1 VLLIHPFKFAFT
13 LIIPIIGAVV
23 ELIAVKEGI
32 FPEPPAAKPIAVFEF
47 VQEYKEL
54 AGVLEKTIGTVAVF
68 AHKVRLLTAFKT
80 GFGLTVI
87 VKLAALL
94 VQPFTVAVALIEAT
108 LGTED
113 ELVAV
118 KEGIF
123 PVPLAANPIV
133 EFEFTQL

>member
-1 VLLIHPFKFAFT
+1 M
-13 LIIPIIGAVV
+13 
-23 ELIAVKEGI
+23 
-32 FPEPPAAKPIAVFEF
+32 
-47 VQEYKEL
+47 
-54 AGVLEKTIGTVAVF
+54 
-68 AHKVRLLTAFKT
+68 
-80 GFGLTVI
+80 I

-123 PVPLAANPIV
+123 PVPLVANPIV